1 MNFLPLT
8 SILLATLIINGA
20 IRRSNRFDK
29 EKRRRYLEREEKAS
43 RTPSQNL
50 DKIRWIKIPDSL
62 PLDIMPEDPKASKIS
77 ESIHNLSLKKITN
90 LSGFTNTD
98 LKLEYGA
105 VNLKELSA
113 ADSNCIVLL
122 RNISSLAEIYIKND
136 HYDEAM
142 QLLQFAVEAGSDDPK
157 QFEALSSYYL
167 EDENYDAIYK
177 LKETADKLD
186 SERADSIRDRLSQ
199 TLLLM
204 ECVDNEQTSEG
215 NP

>member
-62 PLDIMPEDPKASKIS
+62 PLDTMPEDSKASKIS

-167 EDENYDAIYK
+167 EDENYDAIYR
-177 LKETADKLD
+177 LKEIADKLN
-186 SERADSIRDRLSQ
+186 SERAETISDKLSQ